1 MDFSAIEHYSDSRYS
16 FTINEKELKVR
27 LRTKKDDN
35 IKTVYCLW
43 GNSEHFYH
51 KHDKQ
56 EMNLEFSDQYFDYY
70 STTLKVTGNDAR
82 LSYIFYIVDENDEGY
97 YFSEDG
103 VTKNYDFRFAY
114 YNRFSVYYIN
124 ESDIIGN
131 KTFEGDVVYQIFPE
145 RFRNGK
151 GTAKDYVNRPWN
163 TLDLKGPNNNRIQN
177 VFIGGDFKGIN
188 EKVDYLKDLGV
199 DVLYLTPICESPT
212 NHKYDVV
219 DYFNF
224 DPMFGTKEEFK
235 ALVDKLHSK
244 GMKIILD
251 LVFNHSSKYNPM
263 FLDAIKNGKK
273 SKYYDFYF
281 IHDEEFKD
289 SGVNYETFGF
299 TDQMPKLNSNNF
311 DEQDYFVTVGKYFI
325 TEFGV
330 DGYRLDVA
338 NEVSHT
344 FWRHFKHELRRV
356 KKDVILIGENWTNA
370 FSFLSASEFDSVMNY
385 PFLVACKYFFV
396 EKKFNALDFAN
407 RLNTLLVRYTDNSNK
422 VMLNLLDSHDT
433 ERFYNFVKPNK
444 DLYLLAYLTLISYTG
459 MPMIYYGDEIFMEGG
474 TDPDNRRGMDW
485 GSKEF
490 GSEENKLF
498 IDITK
503 LRKYEVFKTG
513 DIKVFSKDDLVFIDR
528 FNDKES
534 FRVVINNSGKSQTFS
549 ASNVVLS
556 HNFDNELIQ
565 NLGFVVMKTK

>member
-16 FTINEKELKVR
+16 FAINEKELKVR
-27 LRTKKDDN
+27 LRTKKNDD
-35 IKTVYCLW
+35 IKAVYCLC

-51 KHDKQ
+51 HHEEQKM
-56 EMNLEFSDQYFDYY
+56 EIEFSDQYFDYY
-70 STTLKVTGNDAR
+70 STIIKVSGNDAR
-82 LSYIFYIVDENDEGY
+82 LSYIFYIKDINDKGY

-103 VTKNYDFRFAY
+103 VTETYDFNFAY

-131 KTFEGDVVYQIFPE
+131 KTFEGDVFYQIFPE
-145 RFRNGK
+145 RFRNGR
-151 GTAKDYVNRPWN
+151 GQKDYINRPWN
-163 TLDLKGPNNNRIQN
+163 SLDLKGPNNNRIQN
-177 VFIGGDFKGIN
+177 VFLGGDFKGIN
-188 EKVDYLKDLGV
+188 EKVDYLKELGV
-199 DVLYLTPICESPT
+199 DVIYLTPICESPS

-235 ALVDKLHSK
+235 ALVDKLHAN
-244 GMKIILD
+244 GMKIVLD
-251 LVFNHSSKYNPM
+251 LVFNHSSKHNPM
-263 FLDAIKNGKK
+263 FVDVLKNGKK

-281 IHDEEFKD
+281 MHDETFKD

-311 DEQDYFVTVGKYFI
+311 DEQDYFVGVGKYFI

-344 FWRHFKHELRRV
+344 FWRYFKHELRRV

-370 FSFLSASEFDSVMNY
+370 SSFLSASEFDSVMNY
-385 PFLVACKYFFV
+385 PFLVACKYFYV
-396 EKKFNALDFAN
+396 QKKFSALDFAN

-433 ERFYNFVKPNK
+433 ERFYNFIKPNK
-444 DLYLLAYLTLISYTG
+444 ELYLLAYLTLISYTG

-474 TDPDNRRGMDW
+474 TDPDNRRGMEWDSNEF
-485 GSKEF
+485 GSKE
-490 GSEENKLF
+490 NQLF
-498 IDITK
+498 ADITK
-503 LRKYEVFKTG
+503 LRKHEAFKTG
-513 DIKVFSKDDLVFIDR
+513 DIKVTSKDDLVIIER
-528 FNDKES
+528 FNSEES
-534 FRVVINNSGKSQTFS
+534 YQVIINNSGKDHKID
-549 ASNVVLS
+549 AKNVLLSN
-556 HNFDNELIQ
+556 NFDSNTIH
-565 NLGFVVMKTK
+565 NLGFVVMKIK